1 MEQNKLMIAGVIIAV
16 LVIAGLAGYFFLGT
30 DDASDNAKIA
40 AGSNAQDPNEIAE
53 PTQDDIS
60 EPEFD
65 DSDIDDLGSVI

>member
-30 DDASDNAKIA
+30 DDAKIA
-40 AGSNAQDPNEIAE
+40 AGSNAQEPNEIAE